1 MAGFALKLCPFCG
14 APAEIFRGQQMR
26 DGHMTHY
33 VLARCT
39 NCKAGTRRTEYQA
52 TEPFSEPEEQKAV
65 NLWNRR
71 YTNGR
76 D

>member
-1 MAGFALKLCPFCG
+1 MAGFALRPCPFCG
-14 APAEIFRGQQMR
+14 APAELFRGQQMR

-39 NCKAGTRRTEYQA
+39 NCKAGTRRTDYPA
-52 TEPFSEPEEQKAV
+52 TEPFSEQEEQKAA

-71 YTNGR
+71 YMNG
-76 D
+76 

>member
-1 MAGFALKLCPFCG
+1 
-14 APAEIFRGQQMR
+14 MR

-39 NCKAGTRRTEYQA
+39 NCKAGTRRTDYPA
-52 TEPFSEPEEQKAV
+52 TEPFNEQEEQKAA

-71 YTNGR
+71 CTNG
-76 D
+76 

>member
-1 MAGFALKLCPFCG
+1 MADPALKPCPFCG
-14 APAEIFRGQQMR
+14 APGELFRGQQNR
-26 DGHMTHY
+26 DGHMVRY

-39 NCKAGTRRTEYQA
+39 NCKAGTRRTDYPA
-52 TEPFSEPEEQKAV
+52 TEPFGEEDQKAA

-71 YTNGR
+71 RTNDR